1 MNKEI
6 VIIGGGVAGL
16 SAAIRLAELGK
27 KSTVIEAGHYPSH
40 KICGEFLSPEC
51 LHQLAQWNIH
61 PIAISSALLHTE
73 KHTLRFPF
81 SEHAGGL
88 SHILLDPS
96 LAARALSLGV
106 EILTR
111 TSVIA
116 FQPKTYP
123 STTHLIHISS
133 GEILEA
139 STIIIATGRMP
150 QLQQKE
156 LQPRYMGFKTHF
168 DNAPS
173 EIVPLEMFSFNGAYI
188 GLSPVEDNKLNVACL
203 ADIKAVGYTDP
214 LAFID
219 RLISRHPKL
228 NALLS
233 NRNNLFDHW
242 MIAPLPSFGVKETPD
257 WPDAYFIGDA
267 AATVPP
273 ACGNGLS
280 LAISGG
286 CLAAEYLS
294 RGEAR
299 EFKSL
304 WSKRCSKQ
312 LFWANLIH
320 KLMLNPSLGNSFM
333 VISRLFPFMQ
343 NKLFDLSRQRSKR

>member
-1 MNKEI
+1 MNKEV

-16 SAAIRLAELGK
+16 SAAIRLAELGIE
-27 KSTVIEAGHYPSH
+27 STVIEAGSCPAH

-51 LHQLAQWNIH
+51 LHHLAHWDIH
-61 PIAISSALLHTE
+61 PIPINTAFLHTD
-73 KHTLRFPF
+73 KHTMQFPF

-106 EILTR
+106 KILTR

-116 FQPKTYP
+116 FHPKTDP
-123 STTHLIHISS
+123 STTHLIHLSS
-133 GEILEA
+133 GEVLEA
-139 STIIIATGRMP
+139 SMIIIATGRMP
-150 QLQQKE
+150 HLQKRE
-156 LQPRYMGFKTHF
+156 LLPRYMGFKAHF

-203 ADIKAVGYTDP
+203 ADLKAVGDTDP
-214 LAFID
+214 LLFIE

-233 NRNNLFDHW
+233 NRTNLFDHW
-242 MIAPLPSFGVKETPD
+242 MIAPLPSFGLKDTPN

-280 LAISGG
+280 LAITGG

-294 RGEAR
+294 KREASA
-299 EFKSL
+299 FKSI
-304 WSKRCSKQ
+304 WAKRCSKQ

-320 KLMLNPSLGNSFM
+320 KLMMNPSLGNGFLF
-333 VISRLFPFMQ
+333 VSRLFPFMQ
-343 NKLFDLSRQRSKR
+343 NKLFDLSRSKR